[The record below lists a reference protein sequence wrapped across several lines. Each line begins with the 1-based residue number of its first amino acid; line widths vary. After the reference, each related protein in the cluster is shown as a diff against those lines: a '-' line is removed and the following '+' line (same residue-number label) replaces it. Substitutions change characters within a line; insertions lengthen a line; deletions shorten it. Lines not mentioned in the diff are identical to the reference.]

1 MTAPGV
7 SIEVAAKGARIII
20 QGMFNLTLE
29 LADDVI
35 GWVGG
40 VGRSSI
46 GKDTEGKVHQMFMVG
61 GRFGSSAAQNM
72 GPKMPGGGGGKGG
85 GGPTPRSPVDRKIN

>member
-1 MTAPGV
+1 MFFV
-7 SIEVAAKGARIII
+7 ILNIII
-20 QGMFNLTLE
+20 QGVFNLTLE

-72 GPKMPGGGGGKGG
+72 GPKMPGGGGGSKGGGGGKGG
-85 GGPTPRSPVDRKIN
+85 GGPTPKVASGPGSKN